1 MVTPTYSFIQRRFDD
16 MKEERAK
23 LLDRLALLQA
33 KQATAKAPDRVVIQS
48 KILAL
53 QSEIREKE
61 LAISRFLD
69 YNRGVPGLVRPA
81 ARFQVVPP
89 SNDTT
94 EEGEPPNDIA

>member
-1 MVTPTYSFIQRRFDD
+1 MATTTTDNTFTKRRFES

-33 KQATAKAPDRVVIQS
+33 KSATAKAPDRTVIQT

-53 QSEIREKE
+53 QAEIREKE

-81 ARFQVVPP
+81 TRFQVVPP
-89 SNDTT
+89 DTT
-94 EEGEPPNDIA
+94 ADEGEPNDIA